1 MLDPH
6 HQDVVLHKL
15 RIVPGMRIVP
25 GSRLVSMVSVHVEP
39 DATNGWNSLFFSDVH
54 VMIQN

>member
-15 RIVPGMRIVP
+15 RIVP

>member
-39 DATNGWNSLFFSDVH
+39 DATNGWNSLFFL
-54 VMIQN
+54 MFM